1 MEQHYKRYRVA
12 VDEMYRNLSDMVNKN
27 IFTDKKVYMF
37 GTSKIASMI
46 ISYLSYNG
54 IKLTGIIDND
64 MKKQGYVIEN
74 LKVDSPEILR
84 NYDSE
89 VVVLIASSYQNEMI
103 KQLEDMNYEYEKNI
117 IKVID
122 LPKLMGDYSFID
134 RSGYKLMPKNEI
146 KIHQI
151 EMMKY
156 IRNICDENGIDY
168 YLAYGTLLGAVRH
181 RGFIPWDDDIDI
193 YVKGKDIDKLA
204 DIINKSNRYQMFTC
218 RNNSKFLDQLPIVID
233 KDSVVDFNC
242 FPLQATMGIWIDIF
256 PLYGLPSGENEVK
269 EYASKI
275 KEMEMRKWNC
285 LYDEE
290 KCHIEALKL
299 DEFISSY
306 DFDEAEYTGYFLS
319 PYFTKDYL
327 KTAYFKN
334 KDYFMFEEEKFCVPM
349 DYAGVLETI
358 YGDYMQLPPE
368 DKRGERHYYK
378 TYYSR

>member
-204 DIINKSNRYQMFTC
+204 DIINKSDRYQMFTC

-275 KEMEMRKWNC
+275 KKWKCANGIVYMMRKNVI
-285 LYDEE
+285 L
-290 KCHIEALKL
+290 
-299 DEFISSY
+299 
-306 DFDEAEYTGYFLS
+306 
-319 PYFTKDYL
+319 
-327 KTAYFKN
+327 
-334 KDYFMFEEEKFCVPM
+334 
-349 DYAGVLETI
+349 
-358 YGDYMQLPPE
+358 
-368 DKRGERHYYK
+368 RR
-378 TYYSR
+378 

>member
-27 IFTDKKVYMF
+27 IYTDKKVYMF

-64 MKKQGYVIEN
+64 MKKQGHVIEN

-134 RSGYKLMPKNEI
+134 RSGYKLMPKNAI

-156 IRNICDENGIDY
+156 IRNKCDENGIDY
-168 YLAYGTLLGAVRH
+168 YLAYGTL
-181 RGFIPWDDDIDI
+181 
-193 YVKGKDIDKLA
+193 
-204 DIINKSNRYQMFTC
+204 
-218 RNNSKFLDQLPIVID
+218 
-233 KDSVVDFNC
+233 
-242 FPLQATMGIWIDIF
+242 
-256 PLYGLPSGENEVK
+256 
-269 EYASKI
+269 
-275 KEMEMRKWNC
+275 
-285 LYDEE
+285 
-290 KCHIEALKL
+290 
-299 DEFISSY
+299 
-306 DFDEAEYTGYFLS
+306 
-319 PYFTKDYL
+319 
-327 KTAYFKN
+327 
-334 KDYFMFEEEKFCVPM
+334 
-349 DYAGVLETI
+349 
-358 YGDYMQLPPE
+358 
-368 DKRGERHYYK
+368 
-378 TYYSR
+378 